1 MKLKKIASLMLAG
14 VMAVS
19 MLAGCNTASNGGNNG
34 EGEGEGEGTTTSG
47 YSAMLGEKAAD
58 ALKKADKDKL
68 FTFTDNADDQKALA
82 AASVNLNDTLIE
94 TWVKT
99 NTIDK
104 SLNEAAMLNAFT
116 DKAGLDRSA
125 REGLLVNSTGT
136 TFISDLQPAN
146 TVKVGEVWAANGTV
160 DMDVVLDKIFT
171 TYEDAFKAAPKQ
183 GTIAGQSNQTVVCD
197 YSYTV
202 SVSVVNVPAR
212 SNLEFSGSVNLVAVT
227 LTRTGELA

>member
-19 MLAGCNTASNGGNNG
+19 MLAGCNGKTETKP

-82 AASVNLNDTLIE
+82 AASVNLSDDMIE
-94 TWVKT
+94 NWVKANIIT
-99 NTIDK
+99 K
-104 SLNEAAMLNAFT
+104 SSKATAMLNAFT
-116 DKAGLDRSA
+116 DKAGLA
-125 REGLLVNSTGT
+125 RPAPEGLLLNNT
-136 TFISDLQPAN
+136 TFISDNQPAN
-146 TVKVGEVWAANGTV
+146 TVKVGEVWVANGTV

-171 TYEDAFKAAPKQ
+171 TYEDAFKNASKQ
-183 GTIAGQSNQTVVCD
+183 GEIAGTGTQKVVCD